1 MGLMS
6 KTFEV
11 TNYVENEDG
20 TATIT
25 LDMDEETTNEFLRF
39 GMKIA
44 LEELGAKYSVVSP
57 QEWEELQGEIEYPEP
72 RTYELNSQEV
82 HGFLQIGIVKAIM
95 LGIEHASR
103 DN

>member
-1 MGLMS
+1 MS
-6 KTFEV
+6 KTLEV

-25 LDMDEETTNEFLRF
+25 LDMDEETTSEFLRF

-44 LEELGAKYSVVSP
+44 LEEVGEKYAVVSP
-57 QEWEELQGEIEYPEP
+57 QEWEELQGVIEYPEP

-82 HGFLQIGIVKAIM
+82 HGFLQIGLIKAIM
-95 LGIEHASR
+95 LGIGYDLPDS
-103 DN
+103 

>member
-1 MGLMS
+1 MS
-6 KTFEV
+6 KTLEV

-39 GMKIA
+39 GMKTA
-44 LEELGAKYSVVSP
+44 LEEVGEKYAVVSP
-57 QEWEELQGEIEYPEP
+57 QEWEELQGVIEYPEP

-82 HGFLQIGIVKAIM
+82 HGFLQIGLIKAIM
-95 LGIEHASR
+95 LGIEHASP